1 MYKTEL
7 QRQALIVDEKGQE
20 LALTEPIMVYLGF
33 DPTNWWGKTENFSLF
48 LFITEAHFPL

>member
-33 DPTNWWGKTENFSLF
+33 DPTN
-48 LFITEAHFPL
+48 